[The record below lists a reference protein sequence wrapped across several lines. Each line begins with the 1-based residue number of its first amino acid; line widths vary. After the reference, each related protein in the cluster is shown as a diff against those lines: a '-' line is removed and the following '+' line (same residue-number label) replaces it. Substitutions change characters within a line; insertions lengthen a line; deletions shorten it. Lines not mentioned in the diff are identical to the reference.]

1 MSAHL
6 PVAEQISSTPATGVA
21 SPSWWRVW
29 AKAVFQPSV
38 KTYEDIAS
46 DPNASLRRAFLWVFL
61 GTITGAMIGM
71 VVELLT
77 EPVVAVGSYT
87 DLIGTVFSIVLG
99 AGVAG
104 LLAVLILMVSIGVT
118 NWFARQLGGTG
129 TYTELAFAFSA
140 FTAPFSILSDVPCLN
155 FILALYGTVLTV
167 IAVKAV
173 HKLNWGNSIGVLL
186 LSGVSLA
193 LVFFLAVGFIVLIG
207 FLFFALVSSWL
218 GVSP

>member
-6 PVAEQISSTPATGVA
+6 PVAEQISSTSANAVA

-38 KTYEDIAS
+38 KTYEDTAN
-46 DPNASLRRAFLWVFL
+46 DPNATLRRAFLWVFL

-99 AGVAG
+99 AGLGG
-104 LLAVLILMVSIGVT
+104 LLAVLILMISIGAT
-118 NWFARQLGGTG
+118 HWFARQLGGTG

-140 FTAPFSILSDVPCLN
+140 FTAPLMLIPFVPYLNSLSRIYGIV
-155 FILALYGTVLTV
+155 LAV

-173 HKLNWGNSIGVLL
+173 HKLKTGNAIAALIA
-186 LSGVSLA
+186 SGFSLA
-193 LVFFLAVGFIVLIG
+193 LALGLLWVSLLVFYLLLAGLWTLIN
-207 FLFFALVSSWL
+207 S
-218 GVSP
+218 